1 MACIMPSLASFM
13 LLSSVVAFTLSPAQT
28 RFHVNRNGEYTSPWR
43 FGSVPDG
50 VQDELNSEADATSSS
65 SEIEPNEK
73 EYVLGAPST
82 GGTDPREKEFILISD
97 STGLTVQTAMSKCLS
112 QFNWSDDECLLTD
125 DGEICKIKRTV
136 HSFVRTEEAVLG
148 IVQKAKQNSAMAAFT
163 FADPDLRARTAT
175 ICEKLG
181 VPFVD
186 LMGPMLLRMT
196 DFLKLAPAGTPR
208 FRVSLNA
215 DYFRRVDAVEFTLKA
230 DDGQAPWLLKEA
242 DVVIVGVSR
251 TGKTPL
257 SVVLSQMMGWKVGNV
272 PLVLEVAAPK
282 QLLNTTEI
290 DSRRVFCLTIN
301 PKELKRIRETR
312 LQMRGVKEQ
321 EDRIVSKV
329 NAGMSKSNYAD
340 RNYMLRDLQ
349 SARNLCKAQNWTEID
364 VTGRAIEET
373 AVLISELISERNAF
387 DTLQD

>member
-1 MACIMPSLASFM
+1 MGKP
-13 LLSSVVAFTLSPAQT
+13 T
-28 RFHVNRNGEYTSPWR
+28 R
-43 FGSVPDG
+43 
-50 VQDELNSEADATSSS
+50 L
-65 SEIEPNEK
+65 
-73 EYVLGAPST
+73 
-82 GGTDPREKEFILISD
+82 
-97 STGLTVQTAMSKCLS
+97 
-112 QFNWSDDECLLTD
+112 
-125 DGEICKIKRTV
+125 
-136 HSFVRTEEAVLG
+136 
-148 IVQKAKQNSAMAAFT
+148 
-163 FADPDLRARTAT
+163 
-175 ICEKLG
+175 
-181 VPFVD
+181 
-186 LMGPMLLRMT
+186 
-196 DFLKLAPAGTPR
+196 
-208 FRVSLNA
+208 RVSLNA
-215 DYFRRVDAVEFTLKA
+215 DYFRRIDAVEFTLKA

-257 SVVLSQMMGWKVGNV
+257 SVILSQMMGWKVGNV

-321 EDRIVSKV
+321 EDRMIAKV
-329 NAGMSKSNYAD
+329 GSEITRSNYAD

>member
-1 MACIMPSLASFM
+1 MPSLAIFM
-13 LLSSVVAFTLSPAQT
+13 LPSSVVAFTLTPAQA
-28 RFHVNRNGEYTSPWR
+28 RFHVNRNGEYTSRRR
-43 FGSVPDG
+43 FGSLPDD
-50 VQDELNSEADATSSS
+50 VQDEPKVEPNSEADATSSS
-65 SEIEPNEK
+65 SEIELNKK
-73 EYVLGAPST
+73 EYVLGSPST
-82 GGTDPREKEFILISD
+82 VDPREKEFILISD
-97 STGLTVQTAMSKCLS
+97 STGLTVQTAMGKCLS

-125 DGEICKIKRTV
+125 EGEICKIKRTV
-136 HSFVRTEEAVLG
+136 HSFVRTEEAVLR
-148 IVQKAKQNSAMAAFT
+148 IVRKAKQNSAMAAFT

-282 QLLNTTEI
+282 QLLNATEI

-321 EDRIVSKV
+321 EDRIASKV
-329 NAGMSKSNYAD
+329 NAGMAKSNYAD

-387 DTLQD
+387 DTLHD